1 MRVAR
6 RSPGK
11 AWRMQTDKTQI
22 VDLLR
27 TRGDDAA
34 ADRAE
39 RELPDSV
46 DIHEHRGVLGELGLD
61 PMKLAS
67 EFAGGGGLGNVA
79 GT

>member
-1 MRVAR
+1 
-6 RSPGK
+6 
-11 AWRMQTDKTQI
+11 MQTDKSQI

-34 ADRAE
+34 AERAD

-46 DIHEHRGVLGELGLD
+46 DIHEHSGVLGELGLD
-61 PMKLAS
+61 PMKLAG